1 MVHGSTRIASVTWV
15 DALGPQILGSSILEG
30 LDPDQ
35 LHAVTTPSRLVAVI
49 AGAGSG
55 KTRVLIA
62 RIMFRVTAGDA
73 DPRHTLALTFTR
85 EAAGEMR
92 RRLTRHGLREK
103 IEVGTFHSV
112 LLGVLRQHWTDRR
125 QPIPTVVSD
134 RPRLLREAMGR
145 ESRES
150 LDELC
155 LEIDWAAAR
164 GIGAD
169 RYIAAARQ
177 AGRRTTGSSSKVVEA
192 LHQYQKIKSTRG
204 VMDLDDVLS
213 VSLGL
218 FERDREFAEVMRWR
232 FRHILID
239 EAQDLNPLQH
249 RLVEHLHRGTEDM
262 FMVGDP
268 AQAVY
273 GFNGADPG
281 LLIDVAD
288 RFPGIEVIRLGINHR
303 CTPQVVETG
312 VHVLTTSEQ
321 TATAAISSRAD
332 GLAVTIRSAADETT
346 EAEMVA
352 NFLRRCDPDLIRT
365 GQVAVLARTHA
376 QISVLRDR
384 LHLEQVPIM
393 TRVDGPGSPYRP
405 AIETAGRLGS
415 AARLRAWAH
424 DMLEQ
429 AEEHSVQ
436 HSVQYSPIGTP
447 DPRRAEREVA
457 ACVLDYLRENPMGDG
472 LGLRTWFVT
481 TDPLGHG
488 RQMGVDLLTFH
499 ASKGREWHTVLVTG
513 VETGLVP
520 HRSASTQAARS
531 EEARLLYVAVTRARD
546 QLWVSWAG
554 RRGGYRRHIS
564 PLIDTLT
571 TESDPV
577 IAPPVELRA
586 HTAPSQ
592 QTQSARLLHRDLVDW
607 RAQRARMAGMLPEQ
621 FCSMAVVRA
630 IGDHR
635 PDSVEELATCSGV
648 GVLTAQR
655 WFPSLAEILIR
666 HDEP

>member
-1 MVHGSTRIASVTWV
+1 V
-15 DALGPQILGSSILEG
+15 DTLGAQILDG

-35 LHAVTTPSRLVAVI
+35 FHAVTTPSRLVAVI

-55 KTRVLIA
+55 KTRVLIS
-62 RIMFRVTAGDA
+62 RIMYRVAEGDA

-92 RRLTRHGLREK
+92 RRLARQGLRER

-125 QPIPTVVSD
+125 HAVPTVVSD

-150 LDELC
+150 LDEL
-155 LEIDWAAAR
+155 LTEIDWAAAR
-164 GIGAD
+164 GIDAD
-169 RYIAAARQ
+169 RYVTAARE
-177 AGRRTTGSSSKVVEA
+177 AGRRTTGATSKVVDA
-192 LHQYQKIKSTRG
+192 LRAYHKIKAARG
-204 VMDLDDVLS
+204 VIDLDDVLS

-249 RLVEHLHRGTEDM
+249 RLVEHLRRGTEDM

-288 RFPGIEVIRLGINHR
+288 RFPGIEVIRLATNHR
-303 CTPQVVETG
+303 CTPQVVDAGT
-312 VHVLTTSEQ
+312 HVLTTSEQ
-321 TATAAISSRAD
+321 AATVALSSRAD
-332 GLAVTIRSAADETT
+332 GPAITVCAASDETHEAELAVA
-346 EAEMVA
+346 
-352 NFLRRCDPDLIRT
+352 FLRRCDPELIRS
-365 GQVAVLARTHA
+365 GNVALLARTNA
-376 QISVLRDR
+376 QISVMREILGR
-384 LHLEQVPIM
+384 HQIPIM

-405 AIETAGRLGS
+405 AIEAAGRLGS

-424 DMLEQ
+424 DVLEE
-429 AEEHSVQ
+429 AEER
-436 HSVQYSPIGTP
+436 P
-447 DPRRAEREVA
+447 DRSSAEREVA
-457 ACVLDYLRENPMGDG
+457 ACVLDYLRENSMGDG

-481 TDPLGHG
+481 NDPLGHG
-488 RQMGVDLLTFH
+488 KQMGVDLLTFH

-520 HRSASTQAARS
+520 HRSASTQAARA
-531 EEARLLYVAVTRARD
+531 EEARLLYVALTRARD
-546 QLWVSWAG
+546 RLWVSWSG
-554 RRGGYRRHIS
+554 RRGGYRRQIS
-564 PLIDTLT
+564 PLIQTLIT
-571 TESDPV
+571 DNDP
-577 IAPPVELRA
+577 ALPPPPELLAAVTRTDPARA
-586 HTAPSQ
+586 
-592 QTQSARLLHRDLVDW
+592 SAKANVHLNGDRDVHRELLAW
-607 RAQRARMAGMLPEQ
+607 RAQRARLAGMLPEQ
-621 FCSMAVVRA
+621 FCSAAVLRSIA
-630 IGDHR
+630 SRR
-635 PDSVEELATCSGV
+635 PLSVAALAECSGV
-648 GVLTAQR
+648 GVLTAER
-655 WFPSLAEILIR
+655 WLPSLVEVLAQHDSEAQTEPPIR
-666 HDEP
+666 RLTSD

>member
-1 MVHGSTRIASVTWV
+1 MTHGLARIANLCQV
-15 DALGPQILGSSILEG
+15 DASGPQILGSSILEG
-30 LDPDQ
+30 LDPNQ
-35 LHAVTTPSRLVAVI
+35 RHAVTTPSRLVAVI

-62 RIMFRVTAGDA
+62 RIMFRVSAGDA

-112 LLGVLRQHWTDRR
+112 LLGVLRQHWIDRR
-125 QPIPTVVSD
+125 QPTPTVVSD

-150 LDELC
+150 LDEIL

-164 GIGAD
+164 GIDAD
-169 RYIAAARQ
+169 KYMAAARQ
-177 AGRRTTGSSSKVVEA
+177 AGRRTTGSTTKVVEA
-192 LHQYQKIKSTRG
+192 LHQYHKIKKTRG
-204 VMDLDDVLS
+204 VIDLDDVLS

-249 RLVEHLHRGTEDM
+249 RLVEHLRHGTEDM

-303 CTPQVVETG
+303 CTPQVVEAG
-312 VHVLTTSEQ
+312 VHVLTASEQ
-321 TATAAISSRAD
+321 TVTAATSSRVD
-332 GLAVTIRSAADETT
+332 GPAVKIHSAPDEIT

-352 NFLRRCDPDLIRT
+352 SFLRRCDPDLIRS

-376 QISVLRDR
+376 QISVLREHI
-384 LHLEQVPIM
+384 LHKQVPIM

-429 AEEHSVQ
+429 AEERSAE
-436 HSVQYSPIGTP
+436 YSMREVA
-447 DPRRAEREVA
+447 DPRDAEREVA

-488 RQMGVDLLTFH
+488 RQIGVDLLTFH

-531 EEARLLYVAVTRARD
+531 EEARLLYVAATRARD
-546 QLWVSWAG
+546 QLWLSWAQ
-554 RRGGYRRHIS
+554 RRGGYRRQIS
-564 PLIDTLT
+564 PFIKALS
-571 TESDPV
+571 TETDPV
-577 IAPPVELRA
+577 IAPPLELRA
-586 HTAPSQ
+586 QTAPS
-592 QTQSARLLHRDLVDW
+592 TQNHSARMLHRDLVEW
-607 RAQRARMAGMLPEQ
+607 RAERARMAGMLPEQ

-630 IGDHR
+630 ISGHK
-635 PDSVEELATCSGV
+635 PHSVEELATCSGV

-655 WFPSLAEILIR
+655 WLPSLVEVFSR
-666 HDEP
+666 HAGP